1 MRKRNLT
8 FLPAAVLLFAATI
21 IHGACS
27 YKPAAG
33 DDLWLVEKNFGEAA
47 KKYKAMLG
55 EIPVDSL
62 NPRSAKEDGSLDL
75 TGSGP
80 WTSGFFPGNLWFIYE
95 YTGDTAW
102 KSAAE
107 HYTLN
112 VEDQKHN
119 GGTHD
124 MGFKM
129 YCSFGNGLR
138 LTGNKYYRE
147 VLLESARTLITRFN
161 PAVGCIRS
169 WDHNTD
175 KWNFPVI
182 IDNLM
187 NLELLFWATSE
198 TGDSTFYQIAVK
210 HAGTTLQ
217 NGFRTDNSSYHVIDY
232 DPQTGEVAKKNTHQ
246 GYSHNSAW
254 ARGQAWGLYGYT
266 MIYRETG
273 MVKFLDQ
280 ARRIADY
287 ILHHKNLPGDLVPFW
302 DFDDPDIPHVSRDAS
317 SAAIIASALYELSGY
332 IPREEVD
339 YGNYADEILRNLS
352 APPYL
357 MPDCKNNF
365 LIQKCV
371 GSLPA
376 GSEVDVPLIY
386 ADYYFLEANL
396 RKKYLAETKTVTD

>member
-1 MRKRNLT
+1 MEKRNLI
-8 FLPAAVLLFAATI
+8 FLPAALLLFAAVCI
-21 IHGACS
+21 SGACS
-27 YKPAAG
+27 YKTAAE
-33 DDLWLVEKNFGEAA
+33 DDLLLVDQNFGEAA
-47 KKYKAMLG
+47 RKYKAMLD
-55 EIPVDSL
+55 EIPVDTL
-62 NPRSAKEDGSLDL
+62 NPRSVKEDGSLDL

-119 GGTHD
+119 GRTHD

-129 YCSFGNGLR
+129 FCSFGNGLR

-169 WDHNTD
+169 WDHNAD

-187 NLELLFWATSE
+187 NLELLFWASRE

-210 HAGTTLQ
+210 HAETTLQ
-217 NGFRTDNSSYHVIDY
+217 NGFRADNSSWHVIDY
-232 DPQTGEVAKKNTHQ
+232 DPHTGEVAKRNTHQ
-246 GYSHNSAW
+246 GLSHNSAW

-273 MVKFLDQ
+273 TLRFLEQ
-280 ARRIADY
+280 ASRIADF

-302 DFDDPDIPHVSRDAS
+302 DFDDPLIPDVSRDAS
-317 SAAIIASALYELSGY
+317 AAAIIASALYELSGY
-332 IPREEVD
+332 IPGEVVN
-339 YGNYADEILRNLS
+339 YENYADKILRNLS

-357 MPDCKNNF
+357 VTDYKNNF

-371 GSLPA
+371 GNLPA

-396 RKKYLAETKTVTD
+396 RKRNLSEAKAVAD